1 MNAVQ
6 FLFTKMHGLGNDFI
20 MLDLISQNAK
30 LLAKHVR
37 KLADRRRGIGCDQVL
52 TAEPPESPDADFRCR
67 IYNANGSEA
76 EQCGNGVRCLA
87 VFVRDRH
94 LTTRQRLRVETPG
107 GIVELEVLKDRQ
119 VRVNMGAPRLAPA
132 DIPFLRDQRADE
144 YTLALPDRS
153 LQIGALSMGNPHAVS
168 LVDDIDTAP
177 VAELG
182 PQIERHGDFPKQ
194 VNAGFMQV
202 LSREEIRLR
211 VHERGVGETPAC
223 GSGAC
228 AAVVVGRLRGL
239 LDETV
244 TARLPGGA
252 LEISWAG
259 EGQAVMMTGPATKVF
274 DGRILA

>member
-1 MNAVQ
+1 MNAMQ
-6 FLFTKMHGLGNDFI
+6 FLFTKMHGLGNDFV

-87 VFVRDRH
+87 VFVRDRQ

-211 VHERGVGETPAC
+211 VHERGLGETPAC